1 MIPMS
6 EKNTLKIIDGTLKSV
21 EDNFKQFIDVLE
33 TAKNELIILEQ
44 DKTQLSQDKDLL
56 EREKR
61 QLEEATKL
69 LETEKQALEREKA
82 ELELEKKKLE
92 AEKEEKEQKI
102 GELTGEQLRLLDE
115 YKNLKIELKK
125 FMKIAQ
131 DQEESEYN
139 FERIKAL
146 LSITMLL
153 IQEIWQGQ
161 PHYRILLTL
170 HGDKEEMTREEI
182 KNTTGISGAMVL
194 RAVHELANI
203 DVLQYDE
210 EKSLVKLKRRLFAKK
225 ALEKKPEQ

>member
-1 MIPMS
+1 MS

-44 DKTQLSQDKDLL
+44 DKTQLSHDKDLL

-102 GELTGEQLRLLDE
+102 GELTGEQIRLLDE
-115 YKNLKIELKK
+115 YKKVKVELKK
-125 FMKIAQ
+125 FAKAAAEA
-131 DQEESEYN
+131 EEAEFN
-139 FERIKAL
+139 FEKIQAL
-146 LSITMLL
+146 LSIFRVLV
-153 IQEIWQGQ
+153 EKIWQGH
-161 PHYRILLTL
+161 PHYRVLSLL
-170 HGDKEEMTREEI
+170 HGEKEIMTREEL
-182 KNTTGISGAMVL
+182 KNTTGIGGAFIL
-194 RAVHELANI
+194 RAVQELAKVELVDYDI
-203 DVLQYDE
+203 DTGA
-210 EKSLVKLKRRLFAKK
+210 VKLISRLYQKK
-225 ALEKKPEQ
+225 ALDE